1 MRIKKKELL
10 EALDPNKTIDNLNNA
25 KSVIDAAKGFEDYAK
40 TVVDPK
46 VASDL
51 TDAIVTPEEQKLD
64 EEGADKVHTKK
75 FDSCVKKVKKS
86 GNVDN
91 AYAVCQDSLGKDAI
105 KKSHQ
110 RTVKEVVKVKNL
122 KK

>member
-1 MRIKKKELL
+1 MRITKRELL
-10 EALDPNKTIDNLNNA
+10 EAINPKVANDLANGRET
-25 KSVIDAAKGFEDYAK
+25 IDAAKEFEEYAK

-46 VASDL
+46 VAKDL
-51 TDAIVTPEEQKLD
+51 TNAIVKPEETPLK
-64 EEGADKVHTKK
+64 EEGADKVHPKK
-75 FDSCVKKVKKS
+75 FDSCVKKVKES

-91 AYAVCQDSLGKDAI
+91 AYAVCQDAI